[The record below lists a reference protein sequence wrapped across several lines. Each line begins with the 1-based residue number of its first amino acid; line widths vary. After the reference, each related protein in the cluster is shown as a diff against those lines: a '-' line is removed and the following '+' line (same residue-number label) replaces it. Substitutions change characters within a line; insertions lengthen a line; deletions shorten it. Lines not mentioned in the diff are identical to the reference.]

1 MRYNGAMLRTLLRN
15 TGGTSEMPPATIS
28 ACHHRGLDISYL
40 RAGEAG
46 PFVVMLHGWG
56 AFKELWWST
65 LRGLGRDHR
74 CFALDVPGHGESPI
88 GRADTIG
95 ALADTVAA
103 FCDDVGLTEIVLI
116 GHSMGGAVAVEV
128 ALRRPE
134 LVRRL
139 VLVDAAIDARLMP
152 LYARV
157 YLIPTFG
164 WGILRISQLIG
175 RQMRPIGALV
185 PHEHGGGLLRPW
197 LRRASYM
204 AFFEPE
210 GLHRIY
216 RSLFATEAGDRLARI
231 VAPTLVVSGQFDGLV
246 PTANSR
252 RLARTIPG
260 ARYCEIRGAMHNPMD
275 ERPREFER
283 AVRDFLAEG

>member
-1 MRYNGAMLRTLLRN
+1 MPRPTLTYEPGA
-15 TGGTSEMPPATIS
+15 PPGEPAAIVV
-28 ACHHRGLDISYL
+28 CRHEGLDIGYL
-40 RAGEAG
+40 RSGEAG
-46 PFVVMLHGWG
+46 PPVVMLHGWG

-74 CFALDVPGHGESPI
+74 CFALDFPGHGDSPI
-88 GRADTIG
+88 GRADTIEG
-95 ALADTVAA
+95 LADAVAT
-103 FCDDVGLTEIVLI
+103 FCDDLGLGAVVLM
-116 GHSMGGAVAVEV
+116 GHSMGGAVAAEL

-139 VLVDAAIDARLMP
+139 VLVDAAIDAHLMP

-164 WGILRISQLIG
+164 WAVLRLSQLAG
-175 RQMRPIGALV
+175 RQVQPIGATV

-204 AFFEPE
+204 AYFEPE

-216 RSLFATEAGDRLARI
+216 RSLFSTQAGGRLAQIR
-231 VAPTLVVSGQFDGLV
+231 APTLVISGQFDGLV

-252 RLARTIPG
+252 RLARAIPG
-260 ARYCEIRGAMHNPMD
+260 ARYEEIIGAMHNPMD
-275 ERPREFER
+275 ERPRSFER
-283 AVRDFLAEG
+283 AVRAFLAEQ